1 MRTDVGFVC
10 CAWGGMADK
19 YQNKYRIA
27 SARAPWWNYGW
38 NGAYFITICTHHRNH
53 FFGEIVNGAMQLS
66 PVGALAHQYWQ
77 EIPNRFPYAQLD
89 ARVVMPNHV
98 HGIIMIDKSNP
109 RFHFR
114 RDAVNRV
121 STEMET
127 ETETDKTG
135 GITGTHNPMLHENI
149 SRIIRWYKGR
159 TAFESRKTNPDFA
172 WQTRFYDHIIR
183 NNTAW
188 NRIRTYIENNPAN
201 WKEDRFFL
209 R

>member
-1 MRTDVGFVC
+1 
-10 CAWGGMADK
+10 MADK

-38 NGAYFITICTHHRNH
+38 NGAYFITICTHNRNH
-53 FFGEIVNGAMQLS
+53 FFGKIVNGALQLS
-66 PVGALAHQYWQ
+66 PVGALADQCWR

-89 ARVVMPNHV
+89 AWVVMPNHV

-109 RFHFR
+109 
-114 RDAVNRV
+114 N
-121 STEMET
+121 
-127 ETETDKTG
+127 
-135 GITGTHNPMLHENI
+135 
-149 SRIIRWYKGR
+149 
-159 TAFESRKTNPDFA
+159 FA

-201 WKEDRFFL
+201 WKEDRFYL
-209 R
+209 CQ